1 MPQTI
6 IDLLSKGIEAVNAD
20 KYRRGNVIHLPA
32 EGDLLKKAVE
42 ANNSEGFRHGNLIH
56 LPANG
61 SLIITG
67 DIHGHRRNFERMISY
82 ADLDNNPDRHIILQ
96 EIIHGGPEDSQGGCL
111 SYKLLFDAIRYKLT
125 FPNQVHIIMGNHDTA
140 FINSSEVMK
149 DGREMNR
156 AMREALEREFGQAS
170 GDVILTTRQFL
181 FSQPLALRCSNRIWI
196 SHSLPGDRFA
206 KKFNPKILDK
216 KLKIN
221 DVVRP
226 GSAYI
231 LTWGR
236 NHSQKLLDKM
246 AGLFD
251 VDIFILGHQ
260 PQEQGWAQAGDNL
273 IIIAS
278 NHNHGCL
285 IPIDLTKSYTIE
297 RLIDSI
303 VPLASIS

>member
-6 IDLLSKGIEAVNAD
+6 IDLLNKGIEAGNAD
-20 KYRRGNVIHLPA
+20 KFRR
-32 EGDLLKKAVE
+32 
-42 ANNSEGFRHGNLIH
+42 GNLIH

-61 SLIITG
+61 SLILTG
-67 DIHGHRRNFERMISY
+67 DIHGHRRNFERIVAF
-82 ADLDNNPDRHIILQ
+82 ADLADNPDRHIVLQ

-111 SYKLLFDAIRYKLT
+111 SYQLLFDAVRYKLT
-125 FPNQVHIIMGNHDTA
+125 FPDRVHIIMGNHDTA

-149 DGREMNR
+149 DGKEMKR
-156 AMREALEREFGQAS
+156 AMRLALDREFKQTGAN
-170 GDVILTTRQFL
+170 VELAIRQFL
-181 FSQPLALRCSNRIWI
+181 FSQPLALRCENRIWV
-196 SHSLPGDRFA
+196 SHSLPGDRFVN
-206 KKFNPKILDK
+206 KFDPKILDRQ
-216 KLKIN
+216 LKVN

-226 GSAYI
+226 GSAYL

-236 NHSQKLLDKM
+236 KHSQALLDKM
-246 AGLFD
+246 AKLFD

-260 PQEQGWAQAGDNL
+260 PQEQGFSQAGDNL

-285 IPIDLTKSYTIE
+285 LLTDLAKSYTIE
-297 RLIDSI
+297 QLIDSI